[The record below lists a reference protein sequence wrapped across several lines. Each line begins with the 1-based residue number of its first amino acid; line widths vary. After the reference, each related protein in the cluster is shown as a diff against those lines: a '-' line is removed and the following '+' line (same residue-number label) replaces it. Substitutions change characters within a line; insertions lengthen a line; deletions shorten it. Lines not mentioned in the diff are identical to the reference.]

1 MEADVQELRT
11 VLTRRLIVAAA
22 VIMAAGAFAHG
33 LTTPGRAVP
42 QQPQGMPTP
51 AGAEKA
57 GTPVNLVGAWR
68 QVSYVKADSQV
79 RYKTEG
85 YMMFTKT
92 HWMHIAYFNRDTREL
107 DFSEAHHGTYQITGP
122 DTAVLL
128 QDIELHMDPKME
140 FQKTPV
146 FYGKPG
152 MVVNARYQVQGNTVV
167 MDFKSGA
174 QVVIERIE

>member
-1 MEADVQELRT
+1 MQERRAALP
-11 VLTRRLIVAAA
+11 RRLIVAAA

-42 QQPQGMPTP
+42 QPPQGTP
-51 AGAEKA
+51 KAAGAGIA
-57 GTPVNLVGAWR
+57 RAPVNLVGAWR
-68 QVSYVKADSQV
+68 LVSYVKAENKV

-107 DFSEAHHGTYQITGP
+107 DFSEAHHGTYTITGP